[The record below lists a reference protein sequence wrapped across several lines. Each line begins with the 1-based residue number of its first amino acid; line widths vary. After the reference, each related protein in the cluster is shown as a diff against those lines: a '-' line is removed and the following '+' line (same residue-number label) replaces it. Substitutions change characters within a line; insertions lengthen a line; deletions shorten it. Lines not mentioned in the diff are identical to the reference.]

1 MKYSSV
7 QTSNFVALIPIIILI
22 LSQFNVIVT
31 EDQLTTIIASS
42 VALVGV
48 ISSIWRRYQQG
59 GITISGK
66 RLPAGDIGS

>member
-7 QTSNFVALIPIIILI
+7 QTSNFIALIPIIILI

-31 EDQLTTIIASS
+31 EDQLTTIVASS

-59 GITISGK
+59 GITVSGK
-66 RLPAGDIGS
+66 RLPPGDIGS